1 MADVEAAPNETEAPV
16 QEPEEEPQEA
26 PVTEEG
32 GGDESPPPG
41 EKETTKSPSPKPD
54 QEHDEV
60 APPLISKGK
69 CKVCA

>member
-16 QEPEEEPQEA
+16 QEEA

-32 GGDESPPPG
+32 GGESPPPG

-60 APPLISKGK
+60 APPLISKGNS
-69 CKVCA
+69 KVCA